1 MTSENKRET
10 NKKKAKQ
17 ICIKKT
23 VLIQDNNK
31 YKIASTGTN
40 NSYTQSHKNAA
51 KTTSALN

>member
-1 MTSENKRET
+1 MTSENKREP